1 MRARKIAVVAATVI
15 VVVGCGEPS
24 QTVATVTSTLQ
35 PTICIN
41 DINADRAAA
50 TLSPADA
57 EHAVLCL
64 INEQRA
70 NHGLNALTANP
81 ILRQVAAA
89 QATASVT
96 LKWWPASGG
105 PSVHVNP
112 QTGMDAAA
120 RIREAGYCPMN
131 RDNVP
136 RGENVYAGQY
146 WGSPTSD
153 VMAKTTS
160 PEAAVNGWM
169 NSPGHRA
176 NILNPAYRESGIA
189 VLRGVPVSG
198 APADHDG
205 YVFIQCFGGCKQP
218 GGSRHPGE

>member
-1 MRARKIAVVAATVI
+1 MKARSALAVAATVI
-15 VVVGCGEPS
+15 VVAGCGGPS

-41 DINADRAAA
+41 ADRGRAAA

-57 EHAVLCL
+57 EDAVLCL
-64 INEQRA
+64 INEQRLINGQRA
-70 NHGLNALTANP
+70 NHGLNALAANP

-89 QATASVT
+89 HATASVT
-96 LKWWPASGG
+96 LKWWPAGG
-105 PSVHVNP
+105 GHSVHVNP

-136 RGENVYAGQY
+136 RGENAYAGEY
-146 WGSPTSD
+146 WGSLTSD

-189 VLRGVPVSG
+189 VLRGVPISG
-198 APADHDG
+198 TPADHDG
-205 YVFIQCFGGCKQP
+205 YVFIQEFGGC
-218 GGSRHPGE
+218 

>member
-1 MRARKIAVVAATVI
+1 M
-15 VVVGCGEPS
+15 
-24 QTVATVTSTLQ
+24 
-35 PTICIN
+35 
-41 DINADRAAA
+41 DADRAAA
-50 TLSPADA
+50 TLSPAEA
-57 EHAVLCL
+57 ENEVLCL
-64 INEQRA
+64 INKQRA

-81 ILRQVAAA
+81 ILGQVAAA
-89 QATASVT
+89 HATASVT
-96 LKWWPASGG
+96 LKWWPPSGG
-105 PSVHVNP
+105 HSVHINP

-146 WGSPTSD
+146 SGTPPPA

-189 VLRGVPVSG
+189 VLRGVPISG
-198 APADHDG
+198 APAGQDG
-205 YVFIQCFGGCKQP
+205 YVFVQSFGGCAI
-218 GGSRHPGE
+218 

>member
-1 MRARKIAVVAATVI
+1 MAGIVAGALACPKLSYASEKATV
-15 VVVGCGEPS
+15 V
-24 QTVATVTSTLQ
+24 
-35 PTICIN
+35 
-41 DINADRAAA
+41 
-50 TLSPADA
+50 
-57 EHAVLCL
+57 
-64 INEQRA
+64 
-70 NHGLNALTANP
+70 
-81 ILRQVAAA
+81 
-89 QATASVT
+89 
-96 LKWWPASGG
+96 
-105 PSVHVNP
+105 
-112 QTGMDAAA
+112 M
-120 RIREAGYCPMN
+120 
-131 RDNVP
+131 
-136 RGENVYAGQY
+136 QY

-205 YVFIQCFGGCKQP
+205 YVFIQCFGGCEQP

>member
-1 MRARKIAVVAATVI
+1 MQARKIAVVAATVI
-15 VVVGCGEPS
+15 VVAGCGRPS

-35 PTICIN
+35 PTICM
-41 DINADRAAA
+41 NADRAAAAA

-57 EHAVLCL
+57 EDAVLCL

-70 NHGLNALTANP
+70 SHGLNALTANP

-89 QATASVT
+89 HATASVT
-96 LKWWPASGG
+96 LKWWPAGGG

-112 QTGMDAAA
+112 QTGMDAGA

-136 RGENVYAGQY
+136 RGENAYGGQY

-189 VLRGVPVSG
+189 VLRGVPVSD

-205 YVFIQCFGGCKQP
+205 YIFIQEFGGC
-218 GGSRHPGE
+218 

>member
-1 MRARKIAVVAATVI
+1 M
-15 VVVGCGEPS
+15 
-24 QTVATVTSTLQ
+24 ATVTSTLQ
-35 PTICIN
+35 PTICM
-41 DINADRAAA
+41 NADRAAAAA

-57 EHAVLCL
+57 EDAVLCL

-70 NHGLNALTANP
+70 SHGLNALTANP

-89 QATASVT
+89 HATASVT
-96 LKWWPASGG
+96 LKWWPAGGG

-112 QTGMDAAA
+112 QTGMDAGA

-136 RGENVYAGQY
+136 RGENAYGGQY

-189 VLRGVPVSG
+189 VLRGVPVSD

-205 YVFIQCFGGCKQP
+205 YIFIQEFGGC
-218 GGSRHPGE
+218 